1 MLFAR
6 PTQVIHRTGGA
17 YVNGVWT
24 APLEPAPV
32 TVALLIQPAMRGDV
46 ERMEAT
52 ASGRRT
58 NNMVRAYA
66 DVDVELGVAGNGH
79 PGDIVLYDNTRWLVV
94 GAARWDVLGDPD
106 TSHRRYLLA
115 EEAERAAGEVMA

>member
-1 MLFAR
+1 
-6 PTQVIHRTGGA
+6 
-17 YVNGVWT
+17 
-24 APLEPAPV
+24 
-32 TVALLIQPAMRGDV
+32 MRGDV